1 MNILELVIA
10 LAIAAAVY
18 GITKIRKL
26 NTLLQIFLSL
36 LSFIIAM
43 IVF

>member
-1 MNILELVIA
+1 MSLIELVIA

-18 GITKIRKL
+18 GLTKFRKL

-36 LSFIIAM
+36 LSFMLAM
-43 IVF
+43 IIL